1 MFVKFVIRLQQVK
14 ATSIFAQE
22 EVEYHLRM
30 MMGIVD
36 ETLATTNFEDGKP
49 NMCLWQTPFYDIKVV
64 FLPFIGV

>member
-1 MFVKFVIRLQQVK
+1 MK

-30 MMGIVD
+30 IMGIVD

>member
-30 MMGIVD
+30 IMGIVD